1 MSEKVGIWLVGA
13 RGGVATTAI
22 VGLVALQKKM
32 TENHGLVSELPQF
45 QNAGLADWSS
55 FVVGG
60 HEIRNCSLLHEA
72 EKLLNESRLLSK
84 ELLEAS
90 RAEFEAIDGRIK
102 PGVLFNVGKTI
113 SGLADQDMVVQADS
127 PRQMLDQLKAD
138 LTSFKEENGLSRVI
152 VINVSSTEPTVD
164 PESVPGS
171 WTELEATLDSDDC
184 PLAASSLYGI
194 AALSCG
200 MPFLNFTP
208 SLGTS
213 PAAICEL
220 ANNHQVCHMGHDGKT
235 GETLMKSVLAP
246 MFQHR
251 NLNVMSWV
259 GHNIFGNMDGK
270 VLDDPENKKTKVVS
284 KDRLLGQILGYHPQT
299 LVSIEY
305 IESLGDWKTAWDHIH
320 FQGFLST
327 PMTLQFTWQG
337 SDSILAAPL
346 VLDLVRFA
354 ELASRRGEV
363 GLLTPLCSFFK
374 SPHGVEENDFVRQFQ
389 MLEKWA
395 VPST

>member
-22 VGLVALQKKM
+22 VGLIALQKKA
-32 TENHGLVSELPQF
+32 TAKHGLVSELPQF
-45 QNAGLADWSS
+45 QNAGLIDWDA
-55 FVVGG
+55 FVIGG
-60 HEIRNCSLLHEA
+60 HEIRGCSLLGEA
-72 EKLLNESRLLSK
+72 EQLLTQSKLLSPDLVSTCK
-84 ELLEAS
+84 D
-90 RAEFEAIDGRIK
+90 EFEAIDQRIK
-102 PGVLFNVGKTI
+102 PGVLFNVGSTI
-113 SGLADQDMVVQADS
+113 EGLADPQWVKDAATPREMLEELKSDLQQFKQD
-127 PRQMLDQLKAD
+127 
-138 LTSFKEENGLSRVI
+138 NGLSRVI
-152 VINVSSTEPTVD
+152 VINISSTEPTVD
-164 PESVPGS
+164 VQSVPAS
-171 WTELEATLDSDDC
+171 WSELEATLDSPDC
-184 PLAASSLYGI
+184 SLAASSLYGI
-194 AALSCG
+194 AALQCG

-213 PAAICEL
+213 PDAICEL
-220 ANNHQVCHMGHDGKT
+220 AEANQVCHMGHDGKT
-235 GETLMKSVLAP
+235 GETLMKSILAP

-284 KDRLLGQILGYHPQT
+284 KDRLLGQILGYQPQT

-327 PMTLQFTWQG
+327 PMVLQFTWQG

-346 VLDLVRFA
+346 VLDLARFT

-363 GLLTPLCSFFK
+363 GLLTSLCSFFK
-374 SPHGVEENDFVRQFQ
+374 SPHGIEENNFVRQFQ
-389 MLEKWA
+389 MLESWA
-395 VPST
+395 VGAN